1 MEVIEV
7 MAGPCVE
14 PPPWRF
20 VRYGQDDALDAAAR
34 RLFLEQWPGCHL
46 PRCEG
51 SDLPMTAIALGDDQV
66 MGCASVV
73 RTFLPES
80 GRLATCVSNLVVAFP
95 HRRRGLGRQLV
106 SWLMQEAAEV
116 GERRLYA
123 VSAQRAFF
131 QAIGWSPASTEQ
143 KSAASASSQD
153 AEAAQLFESPWNKQ
167 WSAI

>member
-7 MAGPCVE
+7 MAGPRVE
-14 PPPWRF
+14 LAPCRF
-20 VRYGQDDALDAAAR
+20 LRYGQDDALDAAAR
-34 RLFLEQWPGCHL
+34 RLFLTQWPGCHL

-51 SDLPMTAIALGDDQV
+51 SDLPLTAIALCDDQV
-66 MGCASVV
+66 LGCASVV

-80 GRLATCVSNLVVAFP
+80 GRLATCLSNLVVASP
-95 HRRRGLGRQLV
+95 HRRQGLGRQIV
-106 SWLMQEAAEV
+106 RWLMQEAAEV

-131 QAIGWSPASTEQ
+131 QAIGWSPVSTEQ